1 MGVKKEIN
9 SGRRGRVS
17 GYISDCKIVRSNI
30 KLPSLDP
37 ILDVNRKGDALS

>member
-17 GYISDCKIVRSNI
+17 GYISDCKIVRSI
-30 KLPSLDP
+30 ITLPSLDT
-37 ILDVNRKGDALS
+37 ILDID